1 MSVVHGQTA
10 VECGVKPENIIIPK
24 IGEVLHLIDKKLFK
38 TNEIIST
45 GPIFID
51 GDIVS
56 RVNSQ
61 IIKERDALGENGF
74 VQVVVGIDKKN
85 NNIVGKPRIISRG
98 SFFVK
103 TSNDLV
109 EEVKRIVH
117 GAILFT
123 IKNKT
128 NWEIP
133 ELKQLIKDRLEPF
146 FYKEKRRRPIIMS
159 TILFVDDKTDPLE
172 EFKLQFQEEIK
183 NKNIPILEEDEEENE
198 E

>member
-24 IGEVLHLIDKKLFK
+24 SGEVLHLIDKKLFK
-38 TNEIIST
+38 TNEVIKS

-56 RVNSQ
+56 RVNSE

-74 VQVVVGIDKKN
+74 VQVVLAIDKKN
-85 NNIVGKPRIISRG
+85 NAIVGKPRVISRG

-103 TSNDLV
+103 TSNDLI

-117 GAILFT
+117 GAVLFT
-123 IKNKT
+123 IKNKSD
-128 NWEIP
+128 WDIP

-146 FYKEKRRRPIIMS
+146 FYKEKRRKPIIMS
-159 TILFVDDKTDPLE
+159 TFLFTDDKTNPLE
-172 EFKLQFQEEIK
+172 GMEINNSK
-183 NKNIPILEEDEEENE
+183 NNKKIENDLDEDEEEDE
-198 E
+198 